1 MGRSLREKCGVER
14 LQYASGGILEAGV
27 DEAGRGALAG
37 PVVAAAVILPEDFP
51 VVALR
56 DSKAMTVEER
66 LQWREIICA
75 KAIAWSI
82 GFASPEE
89 IDRHNILQA
98 SMLAMHR
105 ALDKLN
111 PRPQHV
117 LVDGHYFIP
126 WIFVPYTTVVG
137 GDGRYGNIAAAS
149 ILAKT
154 YRDEWMCKLHERY
167 PQYRWDENK
176 GYPTNSHRQ
185 GIRRHGPSPF
195 HRKSFKLL

>member
-1 MGRSLREKCGVER
+1 V
-14 LQYASGGILEAGV
+14 QYARVDVLEAGV

-51 VVALR
+51 VASLR
-56 DSKAMTVEER
+56 DSKAMTAEER
-66 LQWREIICA
+66 LQWRRIICE
-75 KAIAWSI
+75 KSVAWSI

-89 IDRHNILQA
+89 IDQHNILQA

-105 ALDKLN
+105 ALAKLD
-111 PRPQHV
+111 PKPQHV

-126 WIFVPYTTVVG
+126 WVFTPYTTVVG
-137 GDGRYGNIAAAS
+137 GDSRYGNIAAAS

-167 PQYRWDENK
+167 PQYCWDENK
-176 GYPTNSHRQ
+176 GYPTVRHRR
-185 GIRRHGPSPF
+185 GIRRYGPSPY